1 MAKLILT
8 TLRYV
13 TVDHSQFVLSDFDWD
28 DREQPPMG
36 DDDAPGVGEH
46 SVRIMSLIHDH
57 DVDVKV
63 EVWDAEP
70 PASKIPLLADT
81 VFTSRSGIVVLDQL
95 MGGPAGLPIPLGAPG
110 RYSLRICRLLGFP
123 LEDRGQ
129 VELSGRHDELETYLL
144 QLWPQL

>member
-1 MAKLILT
+1 MSHLIFT

-13 TVDHSQFVLSDFDWD
+13 TVEYSQFVLSDFAWD

-36 DDDAPGVGEH
+36 SDDAPGVGEH

-57 DVDVKV
+57 DVDVNV

-70 PASKIPLLADT
+70 PASNIPLVADT
-81 VFTSRSGIVVLDQL
+81 ALTSRSGIVVLDQL

-110 RYSLRICRLLGFP
+110 RYGLRVRRSLGFP

-129 VELSGRHDELETYLL
+129 VKLSGRHDGLETYLL